1 MDVRYITQHEGYRYE
16 DLSEEA
22 KHDIDCFNYILDKID
37 EVSYQDDDILAS
49 TTLGKIKQEIAED
62 VINEVKYH
70 LETCILAVQI
80 ALAEQD
86 TKESEE

>member
-16 DLSEEA
+16 DLSEKA
-22 KHDIDCFNYILDKID
+22 KHDIDCFNYILDKVD